1 MGTIEQYIWIEKET
15 SDCLNGS
22 YKKILCA
29 SRGFSVHKKIWKAK
43 KNRKQELKLKKG
55 IFIILVQ
62 QEFSHVFLVRLPKNL
77 WLVTFLENFQDSSNV
92 LFRLEKFW
100 FKKKCSW
107 FEIPFDHL
115 EIPIH
120 LLICQLKFSDKT
132 YENMKHF
139 VQKHF
144 FEPTIAFIIFW
155 NFLIVFWYHKWN
167 KASLLV
173 IKWYLRIASRV
184 VERLETGI

>member
-1 MGTIEQYIWIEKET
+1 M
-15 SDCLNGS
+15 
-22 YKKILCA
+22 
-29 SRGFSVHKKIWKAK
+29 
-43 KNRKQELKLKKG
+43 
-55 IFIILVQ
+55 Q
-62 QEFSHVFLVRLPKNL
+62 QEFSQVFLVRLPKNL
-77 WLVTFLENFQDSSNV
+77 WLVTFLENFQDSANV
-92 LFRLEKFW
+92 LFGFEKFW

-107 FEIPFDHL
+107 FEIPFDLL

-120 LLICQLKFSDKT
+120 LFICQSKFSDKT